1 MISFGDNVKI
11 LSSEE
16 TNKLGLSGKTGQ
28 VYGETRPSVTD
39 VEVIGEVEE
48 DFALNVNIDD
58 LNEQYWFAPH
68 LLEFIDHA
76 EGITLQVGNI
86 EAVRRSDGSW
96 EETKISP
103 DKKWW
108 QFWK

>member
-1 MISFGDNVKI
+1 MVSFGDNVKI

-16 TNKLGLSGKTGQ
+16 TDKLNLSGKIGQ
-28 VYGETRPSVTD
+28 VYGETTPSVTG
-39 VEVIGEVEE
+39 VEVIGGVEE
-48 DFALNVNIDD
+48 DFALNVNIED
-58 LNEQYWFAPH
+58 LNEQYWFAHH

-76 EGITLQVGNI
+76 EGTTLQVGNI
-86 EAVRRSDGSW
+86 KAVRRNDGSW
-96 EETKISP
+96 EETKIPP